1 MILCHKCSGLLANSE
16 SEDVAGLRDC
26 RCISGYVRG
35 FEPVLNRAQAIDVQI
50 DRTIERIELYERQG
64 RNEQYLD
71 PEWKVLGQ
79 LMLLKEG
86 N

>member
-1 MILCHKCSGLLANSE
+1 MILCHKCAGVLGYVERADIE
-16 SEDVAGLRDC
+16 GLRDC
-26 RCISGYVRG
+26 SCMSGWVRG
-35 FEPVLNRAQAIDVQI
+35 FEPVLNCAQAIDVQI

-64 RNEQYLD
+64 RNEQYLN
-71 PEWKVLGQ
+71 PEWKWLER